1 MHVCMYV
8 SDETVQNFWISAARQ
23 RWVVAFLGG
32 PPCET
37 WSRARE
43 HDLADSCN
51 RCPRVVRTAAQPW
64 GLDSLSLREIRQVLV
79 GNQLMFFAI
88 MMLTILYDTGGCG
101 AMEHPAKPPK
111 DTSASIWCTHILD
124 MLQGLDGFHL
134 WQLAQGLLG
143 AVSAKPTM
151 VLTLNLPSFGA
162 QICSWRVTQELPKK
176 VSIGRGHDGKFST
189 MVLKEYPPAFCGA
202 LASSFWHSLKDF
214 PMDADVQIPSEF
226 FDLCSSM
233 MVQEYGDEIGPDYAG
248 GAL

>member
-101 AMEHPAKPPK
+101 AMEHPAKPTKRYLSLNMVHTHSGHVTRFGWISSMATGTRPLGSSVCQA
-111 DTSASIWCTHILD
+111 DYGFDLELAEFWCT
-124 MLQGLDGFHL
+124 
-134 WQLAQGLLG
+134 
-143 AVSAKPTM
+143 
-151 VLTLNLPSFGA
+151 
-162 QICSWRVTQELPKK
+162 
-176 VSIGRGHDGKFST
+176 
-189 MVLKEYPPAFCGA
+189 
-202 LASSFWHSLKDF
+202 
-214 PMDADVQIPSEF
+214 
-226 FDLCSSM
+226 DL
-233 MVQEYGDEIGPDYAG
+233 
-248 GAL
+248 